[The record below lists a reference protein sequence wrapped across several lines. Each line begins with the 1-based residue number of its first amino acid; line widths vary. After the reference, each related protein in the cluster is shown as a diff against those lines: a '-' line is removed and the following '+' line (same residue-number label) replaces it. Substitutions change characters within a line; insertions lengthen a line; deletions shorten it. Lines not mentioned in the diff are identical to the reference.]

1 MIPRPLDLN
10 TVTQY
15 VEAHIGSFHE
25 KRLRTLETIRLSDVL
40 KRKNPYLFRAKYVMT
55 AEALVRGI
63 LDAFLQ
69 SQEETLFG
77 DFIEGAAVHVCQQVY
92 GGVKPSQAAM
102 EGIDLVFQ
110 KGGKLYVVEIKS
122 GPNWGNSSQIKRML
136 DNFVRAKAILAPRY
150 PDLDIV
156 AVNGCSYGNP
166 PRFIQRSG
174 AYMKV
179 CGQDFW
185 QFISGSE
192 TLYTEI
198 IEPLGHQA
206 KQRSEAF
213 AEEYT
218 NLVNRFTRQFL
229 EHYCLPSGAINWTLL
244 VEHVSKRR
252 TGVEH
257 PFME

>member
-1 MIPRPLDLN
+1 MFPQPLDLSS
-10 TVTQY
+10 VTRYIQEHIGEYQQKRIRILETMRLSVALRYNRTCLLRSQY
-15 VEAHIGSFHE
+15 V
-25 KRLRTLETIRLSDVL
+25 D
-40 KRKNPYLFRAKYVMT
+40 T
-55 AEALVRGI
+55 AFPLVR
-63 LDAFLQ
+63 AAVESFLQ

-77 DFIEGAAVHVCQQVY
+77 DFIEGVAVHVCQQVY
-92 GGVKPSQAAM
+92 GGVKPPQAEM

-136 DNFVRAKAILAPRY
+136 DNFVRAKALLTPRY
-150 PDLDIV
+150 PDLEIV

-213 AEEYT
+213 TEEYT

-244 VEHVSKRR
+244 VEHVSKRK
-252 TGVEH
+252 TGVDH